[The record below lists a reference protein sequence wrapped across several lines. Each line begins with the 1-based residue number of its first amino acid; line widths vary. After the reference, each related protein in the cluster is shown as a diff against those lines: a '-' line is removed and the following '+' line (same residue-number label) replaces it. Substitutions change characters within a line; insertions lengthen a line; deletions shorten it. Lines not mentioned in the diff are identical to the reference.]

1 MKQSKRKK
9 QMLMALGLLGT
20 TSAMSVGQGL
30 TQDVHA
36 DTTNQTA
43 GGFDLTKQATTA
55 PFPVMFDRPSGVNA
69 AALAGSLRTLGT
81 SSDLYKS
88 AVQAVPELANSGKM
102 NTLLNDALSDN
113 ASVSGPARTTI
124 LKLINWY
131 NGLGGFQTK
140 TQSGEAY
147 TTSNL
152 DKPINTIA
160 VGFADA
166 TSNKSVSDKIQQKFG
181 NVTTVG
187 DVMTA
192 LDSYKSGISAGYVSA
207 FDAYKTKV
215 NAPNADIAKLSE
227 LTEIQPLLNAYEKMY
242 SDGASAI
249 RTQLLSTNGVKEAAV
264 AFFESAVITGRVD
277 NSDGG
282 TSDHNTVAD
291 KKVTTR
297 WVDANGKELAP
308 NETGT
313 NYKGEK
319 IFDGYVLRE
328 SRTDNGVKTYIY
340 EKVTEKTRWVD
351 ESGNVLKPETSG
363 THPDKEGD
371 DIPGYKL
378 IKTETTKNG
387 ANTVTVNTYKK
398 NAPAERKPDT
408 YWFDTN
414 GVELKPV
421 AKEQTLPDNDGVSD
435 ITGYKL
441 LRAYQVTKESLEGD
455 LKGSKFQIG
464 DTINI
469 YEKVTEL
476 EKPKPKP
483 EEPKPNKN
491 EVKIITK
498 WVDEQGKQ
506 LKDPQDG
513 AHPDTE
519 GDDVPGYRILRTIK
533 DEKGNIT
540 NVYEKIP
547 AKHTT
552 NWVDTNGNKLK
563 DSVEGEF
570 PDKEGDDVPG
580 YTFVETKTDEKGN
593 ITNVYKKK
601 VITTWVDTNGNK
613 LKDPKDGEYP
623 DKEGDDVP
631 GYTFVE
637 TKTDENGNV
646 TNVYKKKV
654 ITTWVDE
661 NGNKLKDPEDGEHP
675 DKEGDDVPGYTFVET
690 KTDENGNVTNVY
702 KKKVITTWVDENG
715 NKLKDSEDG
724 EHPDKEGDDVP
735 GYKLIR
741 TDKDKDGNT
750 TNVYHKIVTTWVDTD
765 GKTLQKSKDGEHPD
779 KEGDDITGYTFV
791 TTNTKDNGDIEN
803 VYKKNQVKKVITHW
817 VDKEGKRLAED
828 ETGENFAKEKTI
840 KGYKLVDV
848 RSSKDGTEKFYV
860 YEPVTEDTPKEQP
873 KQLPKTGDAGSGL
886 ATLAGA
892 LMMGIGGLTVKR
904 KKKDA

>member
-43 GGFDLTKQATTA
+43 GGFDLAKQATTA

-102 NTLLNDALSDN
+102 STLLNDALSDN

-131 NGLGGFQTK
+131 NGLGGFQIK
-140 TQSGEAY
+140 TQSGETY

-160 VGFADA
+160 VGFADTA
-166 TSNKSVSDKIQQKFG
+166 SNKSVSDKIQQKFG

-249 RTQLLSTNGVKEAAV
+249 RMQLLSTNGVKEAAV

-469 YEKVTEL
+469 YEKVTEP
-476 EKPKPKP
+476 EKPKPKLEEPKKP

-506 LKDPQDG
+506 LKDQQDG

-601 VITTWVDTNGNK
+601 VITTWVD
-613 LKDPKDGEYP
+613 
-623 DKEGDDVP
+623 
-631 GYTFVE
+631 
-637 TKTDENGNV
+637 
-646 TNVYKKKV
+646 
-654 ITTWVDE
+654 E
-661 NGNKLKDPEDGEHP
+661 NGNKLKDP
-675 DKEGDDVPGYTFVET
+675 
-690 KTDENGNVTNVY
+690 
-702 KKKVITTWVDENG
+702 
-715 NKLKDSEDG
+715 EDG

-892 LMMGIGGLTVKR
+892 LMMGLGGLTVKR